1 MARLPPSQAW
11 TARQSRCGKQRA
23 VWLFSPNPPIP
34 NLTLCVIPDPNPNP
48 NPNPSPLV
56 TTGGATINWGKL
68 QAQLKTQGGPGY
80 AAAESTV
87 AKSLAVRDTG
97 DASAKVSA
105 VCHTGLDPRTCSRPL
120 T

>member
-1 MARLPPSQAW
+1 M
-11 TARQSRCGKQRA
+11 
-23 VWLFSPNPPIP
+23 WLFSANPPIP
-34 NLTLCVIPDPNPNP
+34 NLTLSVIPDP

-68 QAQLKTQGGPGY
+68 QAQLKAQGGPGY

-87 AKSLAVRDTG
+87 SKSLAVRDTG

-105 VCHTGLDPRTCSRPL
+105 VCHRARSPDL
-120 T
+120 